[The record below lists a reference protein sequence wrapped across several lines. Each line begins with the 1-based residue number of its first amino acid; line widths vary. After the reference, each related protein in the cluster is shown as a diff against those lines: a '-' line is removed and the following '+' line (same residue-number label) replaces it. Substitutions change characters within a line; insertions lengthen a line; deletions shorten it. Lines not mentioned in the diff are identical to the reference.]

1 MAHGGDL
8 AEHWDARVLLVD
20 DQEAITSLLSVILS
34 DAGLRFVT
42 AINDSREVAPHL
54 ADYPPDLVIL
64 DLQMPH
70 VDGYELLDVISRH
83 AAGSFM
89 PVLVLTGDTAP
100 AAAHRALG
108 LGAHDFVT
116 KPLDAVEVILRVRNL
131 LRTRSLHQQLRI
143 NNLLL
148 RGELHG
154 IQTSAVED
162 LSGKEARRTR
172 IAGSIATG
180 GPRTVFQ
187 PMVELAT
194 ERIAG
199 YEALSR
205 FDSRPIQG
213 PDRWFADALD
223 VGLSVDLESQAART
237 ALSQVSRLHDDQFM
251 TVNVSPAVV
260 MADLRSL
267 LGEDVPWERIVIELT
282 EHVPIEDYPGI
293 VARLAPLRAAGA
305 RLAIDDTGAGFASL
319 RHILRLAPDILKLD
333 ISICRGVDR
342 DPSRRALAAA
352 LAIFAQDIGAEI
364 VAEGIET
371 PEERQTLLDL
381 GIQYGQGY
389 LLGRPRPFQS

>member
-8 AEHWDARVLLVD
+8 ADHWDARVLVVD
-20 DQEAITSLLSVILS
+20 DQEAITALLNVILS
-34 DAGLRFVT
+34 EAGLRFVT
-42 AINDSREVAPHL
+42 MINDSRQVAQHL

-64 DLQMPH
+64 DLHMPH
-70 VDGYELLDVISRH
+70 VDGYELLEVVGGH
-83 AAGSFM
+83 AAGSFL

-100 AAAHRALG
+100 TSAHRALG
-108 LGAHDFVT
+108 LGAHDFIT
-116 KPLDAVEVILRVRNL
+116 KPLDPVEVILRVRNL
-131 LRTRSLHQQLRI
+131 LRTRYLYRQLRI

-148 RGELHG
+148 RGELRG
-154 IQTSAVED
+154 IQEGAGLEA
-162 LSGKEARRTR
+162 LGKEARRTR
-172 IAGSIATG
+172 IVGSIATG

-187 PMVELAT
+187 PVVELST

-205 FDSRPIQG
+205 FDDQPAQG

-237 ALSQVSRLHDDQFM
+237 ALAQVSRLRSDQFM

-260 MADLRSL
+260 MADLRSQ
-267 LGEDVPWERIVIELT
+267 LGADVPWERVVIELT
-282 EHVPIEDYPGI
+282 EHLPIEDYPAI
-293 VARLAPLRAAGA
+293 LARLAPIRAAGA

-319 RHILRLAPDILKLD
+319 RHILRLSPDILKLD

-352 LAIFAQDIGAEI
+352 LVIFAADIGAEI

-371 PEERQTLLDL
+371 PGERQTLLDL
-381 GIQYGQGY
+381 GIYYGQGY
-389 LLGRPRPFQS
+389 LLGRPESFQP

>member
-1 MAHGGDL
+1 MADGGDL
-8 AEHWDARVLLVD
+8 ADHWDARVLVVD
-20 DQEAITSLLSVILS
+20 DQAAITELLSVILS
-34 DAGLRFVT
+34 QAGLRFVT
-42 AINDSREVAPHL
+42 SINDSREVAPHL
-54 ADYPPDLVIL
+54 AEYPPDLVIL

-70 VDGYELLDVISRH
+70 VDGYELLEAISRH
-83 AAGSFM
+83 AAGSFL

-148 RGELHG
+148 RGELEG
-154 IQTSAVED
+154 IQASPSLDVA
-162 LSGKEARRTR
+162 GREARRTR
-172 IAGSIATG
+172 VAGSIATG

-199 YEALSR
+199 YEALAR
-205 FDSRPIQG
+205 FDGQPVQG

-223 VGLSVDLESQAART
+223 VGLSVDLETQAART
-237 ALSQVSRLHDDQFM
+237 ALSQVSRLQTDQFM
-251 TVNVSPAVV
+251 TVNVSPALVL
-260 MADLRSL
+260 ADLRSQ
-267 LGEDVPWERIVIELT
+267 LGEEVPWERVIIELT
-282 EHVPIEDYPGI
+282 EHVPIEDYPAV

-319 RHILRLAPDILKLD
+319 RHILRLSPDILKLD
-333 ISICRGVDR
+333 ISICRGIDR
-342 DPSRRALAAA
+342 DPSRRALASA
-352 LAIFAQDIGAEI
+352 LAIFANDVGAQI

-371 PEERQTLLDL
+371 PDEHRTLLEL
-381 GIQYGQGY
+381 GAHYGQGY
-389 LLGRPRPFQS
+389 LLGRPLPFRT